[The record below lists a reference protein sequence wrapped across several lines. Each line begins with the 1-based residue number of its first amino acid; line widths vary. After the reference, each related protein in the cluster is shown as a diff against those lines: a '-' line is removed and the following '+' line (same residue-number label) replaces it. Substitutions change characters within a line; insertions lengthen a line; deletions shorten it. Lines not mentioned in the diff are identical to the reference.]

1 MTTTQNTPSPKKK
14 GIFRWEAIIPFTI
27 FCALVAIYF
36 HLFFDSHLRKA
47 MEWGG
52 YKAMG
57 AEVNVAKVETSF
69 FNASLLIKGIEITN
83 AEKPTHNSLEIGD
96 IRFSMLWDALL
107 RAKIVINEAAVEQIK
122 FNTKRKHIGKVKPP
136 EPPSNEPGFID
147 ELSQKALGK
156 VSEKGENNVL
166 GDAIA
171 LLTGT
176 DANAQLD
183 KLKNSLPSKAMIESF
198 EKDLKGKEKAWD
210 ARLKTLPQEKDLKA
224 LNDRLNKIKYK
235 DFKTPQELQTSIQ
248 ELDTLVKDG
257 ERMYKQVEST
267 ANDLGSELKGIE
279 SQYKQI
285 ESQVKTDIK
294 SLEEHFRIPKLDAKS
309 ISQSLFADYLNPY
322 KEKFFRYKAMA
333 EKYIPPNLLKKKEAK
348 EDEIVIQP
356 HPREEGISYEFGRLN
371 SYPLYWVKRTG
382 ISSQAGTDPNAG
394 DIKGE
399 IRDITSNQKLI
410 GRPTIA
416 TLEGD
421 FPNMDIFGFFTKVV
435 LDYTKAISEV
445 QYDVSVAKYKL
456 NAAELVATPE
466 VNIAFDQAQGAIH
479 LKGFMKG
486 FKEMSIQL
494 ENKFS
499 NIAYKISSNNE
510 IADEILKKVFEGI
523 PLVTLDIKGAGTFP
537 RLPLSINSNLGPE
550 LQKGFEK
557 QIQAKINETRKK
569 IELAVNEEIAKQ
581 KAMIDSQ
588 IKSLRQQFEGDVK
601 KTQAQVEGQRKEA
614 EKRIDQAKKDAENQG
629 KKQLEKEG
637 QKAVDE
643 LKKRLGL

>member
-1 MTTTQNTPSPKKK
+1 MTTNQNIPSPKKK
-14 GIFRWEAIIPFTI
+14 GILRWEAIIPFAI
-27 FCALVAIYF
+27 FCALVGAYF
-36 HLFFDSHLRKA
+36 HFFFDSHLRKA

-69 FNASLLIKGIEITN
+69 FKASLLIHGIEITN

-122 FNTKRKHIGKVKPP
+122 FNTQRKHIGKVKPP
-136 EPPSNEPGFID
+136 EPPSNEPGFVD

-176 DANAQLD
+176 DANVQLE
-183 KLKNSLPSKAMIESF
+183 KLKNSLPSKTMIESF
-198 EKDLKGKEKAWD
+198 EKDLKTKEKAWD
-210 ARLKTLPQEKDLKA
+210 ARLKELPQEKDLKA

-248 ELDTLVKDG
+248 ELDALVKDG
-257 ERMYKQVEST
+257 DRMYKQVEST
-267 ANDLGSELKGIE
+267 ANDLGGELKGIE

-285 ESQVKTDIK
+285 ENQVKTDIK
-294 SLEEHFRIPKLDAKS
+294 SLEQHFRIPKLDAKS
-309 ISQSLFADYLNPY
+309 ITQSLFADYLNPY
-322 KEKFFRYKAMA
+322 KDKFYRYKAMA

-356 HPREEGISYEFGRLN
+356 HPREEGISYEFGRPN

-394 DIKGE
+394 NIKGE

-421 FPNMDIFGFFTKVV
+421 FPNMDVFGFFTKIV
-435 LDYTKAISEV
+435 LDYTKTISEI
-445 QYDVSVAKYKL
+445 QYDISVAKYKL
-456 NAAELVATPE
+456 NSAELVSTPE
-466 VNIAFDQAQGAIH
+466 VSIAFDQAQGGLQ
-479 LKGFMKG
+479 LKGLMRG
-486 FKEMSIQL
+486 FKEMSIHL

-523 PLVTLDIKGAGTFP
+523 PLVTLDIKGDGTFP

-581 KAMIDSQ
+581 KAMIDGQ
-588 IKSLRQQFEGDVK
+588 IKALRQQFDGEVK

-614 EKRIDQAKKDAENQG
+614 EKRIEQAKKDAEGQA

-637 QKAVDE
+637 QKAVDD

>member
-1 MTTTQNTPSPKKK
+1 MTTKQNSPSPKKK
-14 GIFRWEAIIPFTI
+14 GIFRWEAIIPFTVLCI
-27 FCALVAIYF
+27 LIVAYF
-36 HLFFDSHLRKA
+36 HFFFDSHLRKA

-57 AEVNVAKVETSF
+57 SEVNVAKVQTSF
-69 FNASLLIKGIEITN
+69 FNASLLIQGIEVTN
-83 AEKPTHNSLEIGD
+83 AENPTHNSVEIGD
-96 IRFSMLWDALL
+96 IRFSMIWDALL
-107 RAKIVINEAAVEQIK
+107 RAKVVINEAAIEQIK

-136 EPPSNEPGFID
+136 EPPSNEPGFVD

-156 VSEKGENNVL
+156 VSEKGEGNIL

-176 DANAQLD
+176 DVNVQLE
-183 KLKNSLPSKAMIESF
+183 KLKESLPSKAMIESF
-198 EKDLKGKEKAWD
+198 EKDLKAKEKGWD
-210 ARLKTLPQEKDLKA
+210 ARLKTLPQDKDLKV
-224 LNDRLNKIKYK
+224 LNDRLNRIKYK
-235 DFKTPQELQTSIQ
+235 DFKTPQELQNSIQ

-257 ERMYKQVEST
+257 ERMYKQVEVT

-285 ESQVKTDIK
+285 EKQVQTDIK
-294 SLEEHFRIPKLDAKS
+294 SLEQHFRIPNLDAKS
-309 ISQSLFADYLNPY
+309 ITQSLFADYLNPY
-322 KEKFFRYKAMA
+322 KDKFFRYKSMA
-333 EKYIPPNLLKKKEAK
+333 EKYIPPNLLNKKKAE
-348 EDEIVIQP
+348 EGEIVIQP
-356 HPREEGISYEFGRLN
+356 HPREEGISYEFGRPN

-382 ISSQAGTDPNAG
+382 ISSQAGADPNAG
-394 DIKGE
+394 NIKGE
-399 IRDITSNQKLI
+399 IRDITSNQKII

-421 FPNMDIFGFFTKVV
+421 FPNMDIFGFFTKIV

-445 QYDVSVAKYKL
+445 QYDISVAKYKL
-456 NAAELVATPE
+456 SAAELVTTPE
-466 VNIAFDQAQGAIH
+466 VSIAFDEAQGGMH
-479 LKGFMKG
+479 LKGFMRG
-486 FKEMSIQL
+486 FKEMSIHL

-510 IADEILKKVFEGI
+510 IADDILKKVFEGI
-523 PLVTLDIKGAGTFP
+523 PLVTLDIKGSGNFP

-550 LQKGFEK
+550 IQKGFEK

-569 IELAVNEEIAKQ
+569 IELAVTEEIAKQ
-581 KAMIDSQ
+581 KAMIDNQ
-588 IKSLRQQFEGDVK
+588 IKALRQQFDGEVK
-601 KTQAQVEGQRKEA
+601 KTQAQVEGQRKDA
-614 EKRIDQAKKDAENQG
+614 EKRIDQAKKDAENQA

-637 QKAVDE
+637 QKAVDD